1 MYRFLDRPL
10 DQLDEHLHF
19 LVSAMRHWTLVTR
32 GGRCACRALAPAF
45 TWRGVGAALPDFA
58 AAMGAF
64 DREGKR
70 WLRFGAATARSVS
83 DDEAVLLALVDAAMR
98 GERRAAQRIA
108 ATLVTEPA
116 LARTVTAIEWVAL
129 RFLQAP
135 LAQRD
140 GAPRQA

>member
-10 DQLDEHLHF
+10 DELDEHLHF
-19 LVSAMRHWTLVTR
+19 LVSAMRHWTMVTR

-45 TWRGVGAALPDFA
+45 AWRGVSAALPDFA
-58 AAMGAF
+58 TVMAAL

-70 WLRFGAATARSVS
+70 WLRFGAATARAVS
-83 DDEAVLLALVDAAMR
+83 DDEAVLLALVESAMHGERDAAR
-98 GERRAAQRIA
+98 RIA

>member
-19 LVSAMRHWTLVTR
+19 LVSAMRHWTMVTR

-45 TWRGVGAALPDFA
+45 AWRRVSAALPDFA

-70 WLRFGAATARSVS
+70 WLRFGAATARAVS
-83 DDEAVLLALVDAAMR
+83 DDEAVLLALVDSAMR
-98 GERRAAQRIA
+98 GERDAARRIA

-116 LARTVTAIEWVAL
+116 LARTVAAIEWVAL

-140 GAPRQA
+140 NAPRQA